1 MMLDKKNFVLY
12 IFCNFAYIFKDLYDL
27 LIDIIINFKC
37 VNKTSDFNYY
47 KKLKINLFTFIKMNF
62 LIKSLS
68 RSISYSIKSPLDL
81 SLFKSPQSVEIVKK
95 SLNARFRDE
104 KIAD

>member
-1 MMLDKKNFVLY
+1 
-12 IFCNFAYIFKDLYDL
+12 
-27 LIDIIINFKC
+27 
-37 VNKTSDFNYY
+37 
-47 KKLKINLFTFIKMNF
+47 MNF
-62 LIKSLS
+62 LIKSLY